1 MSSTWENPVVKF
13 TRSSFP
19 VQPLTVC
26 PPYEGAPRVSRCL
39 CSTLSPQGFSQLPA
53 PSPSTHSIAAVGQA
67 AAHAG
72 APPHRLHFLA
82 LEVSGSVNTVPNGQA
97 IVQRWQPTQTPPNTT
112 FACVTGSMAIALT
125 GHAVMH
131 QAS

>member
-1 MSSTWENPVVKF
+1 NL
-13 TRSSFP
+13 
-19 VQPLTVC
+19 PLTGC
-26 PPYEGAPRVSRCL
+26 PPYEGAPRVSRWPS
-39 CSTLSPQGFSQLPA
+39 STLLPQGSSQLPE

-67 AAHAG
+67 AAQAG
-72 APPHRLHFLA
+72 APPHRLHLLA

-97 IVQRWQPTQTPPNTT
+97 IVQRWQPTQMSPNTT
-112 FACVTGSMAIALT
+112 FACVTGSIAIALT